1 MQGCVKIPQKIL
13 RKVLSVRKKVLT
25 LHSLSGMNEISR
37 GETEVIE
44 ILATKTK
51 VVQRNSERQGK
62 NVKRTVSV
70 DDTLELKRYETGKD
84 TTANNKGHPSGRR
97 IVGSAR
103 RRTTGPTAPRS

>member
-1 MQGCVKIPQKIL
+1 MVNQHFSDFWSKIVEKLILKIL
-13 RKVLSVRKKVLT
+13 VFRRKALT

-62 NVKRTVSV
+62 MSK
-70 DDTLELKRYETGKD
+70 EQF
-84 TTANNKGHPSGRR
+84 PSMIRL
-97 IVGSAR
+97 S
-103 RRTTGPTAPRS
+103 